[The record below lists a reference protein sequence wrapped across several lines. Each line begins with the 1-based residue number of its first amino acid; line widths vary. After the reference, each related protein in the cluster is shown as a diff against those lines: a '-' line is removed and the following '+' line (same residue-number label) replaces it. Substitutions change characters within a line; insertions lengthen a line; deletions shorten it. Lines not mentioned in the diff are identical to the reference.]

1 MNSEIAPKVPASPR
15 VSVILVSYNTR
26 ELVRRALLGLR
37 EDPAVAEIWVVDNA
51 SADETAAMVGAEF
64 PDVNLIANSVN
75 RGFGRANN
83 QALDR
88 ATGDLVLLL
97 NSDAVPT
104 PGAIARLAEVFT
116 EASVAAAGGRLTF
129 PDGRLQESA
138 CASLTL
144 WAIFCEQL
152 WLEKAFPRSR
162 WLSPYW
168 QSGRLSTQGSG
179 PHQVEQVMGAC
190 LMMRPGLRFDE
201 RFFLYVEDT
210 ELCHR
215 LRSRGQIL
223 YVPEAIFVHDLG
235 ASSSGTRWES
245 VARYNRGKELYMSIH
260 RGRFAA
266 FLAWGLNRLGAL
278 LRLLV
283 YALMALA
290 TLGRRGRESVRL
302 WSRVLTAPRLGPP
315 DPPGSA

>member
-1 MNSEIAPKVPASPR
+1 MNSETAPKVPAVPR

-26 ELVRRALLGLR
+26 DLLRRALTRLSG
-37 EDPAVAEIWVVDNA
+37 DVNVAEIWVVDNA
-51 SADETAAMVGAEF
+51 SSDGSAEMVRAEF
-64 PDVNLIANSVN
+64 PGVGLIENTVN

-88 ATGDLVLLL
+88 ATGDLILLI
-97 NSDAVPT
+97 NSDAFPE
-104 PGAIARLAEVFT
+104 PGAIGRLAQTFLDP
-116 EASVAAAGGRLTF
+116 SVAAAGGRLTF

-138 CASLTL
+138 CAPLTL
-144 WAIFCEQL
+144 WAIVCEQL

-168 QSGRLSTQGSG
+168 QSGRLAAQGPG
-179 PHQVEQVMGAC
+179 PHPVAQVMGAC

-215 LRSRGQIL
+215 LRQRGQIL
-223 YVPEAIFVHDLG
+223 FVPEAVFVHDLG
-235 ASSSGTRWES
+235 ASSAGTRWES
-245 VARYNRGKELYMSIH
+245 VARYNRGKELYLSIH
-260 RGRFAA
+260 GGSFAA
-266 FLAWGLNRLGAL
+266 GMAWGLNRLGAF
-278 LRLLV
+278 LRLLL
-283 YALMALA
+283 YGLIALA

-302 WSRVLTAPRLGPP
+302 WVRVLTAPRLGPP
-315 DPPGSA
+315 EPPGAA